1 MEFGELTDSNYILY
15 AMKAYENPHCMGVE
29 EFQEDLNRT
38 KYIKRLF
45 RKYQRNNVL
54 RERLILNHIIIFCNV
69 FGVQPGIRML
79 FYKMELDLHEYLKTF
94 LLYLDYVPIHMDA
107 GELFENITIDEQIA
121 NVLRNL

>member
-94 LLYLDYVPIHMDA
+94 LLYLDYIPTHMDA

>member
-1 MEFGELTDSNYILY
+1 MEFSELTDSNYILY

-69 FGVQPGIRML
+69 FGVQAGIRML

-94 LLYLDYVPIHMDA
+94 LLYLDYIPIHMDA

>member
-45 RKYQRNNVL
+45 RKYQRINVL

-69 FGVQPGIRML
+69 FGVQAGIRML
-79 FYKMELDLHEYLKTF
+79 FYKMELDLHSYLKTF
-94 LLYLDYVPIHMDA
+94 LIYLDYVPIHMDG

-121 NVLRNL
+121 DVLRNL

>member
-1 MEFGELTDSNYILY
+1 MEFGVLTDRNYILY
-15 AMKAYENPHCMGVE
+15 AMKAYENPHCMGVD

-79 FYKMELDLHEYLKTF
+79 FFKMERDLHEYLKTF
-94 LLYLDYVPIHMDA
+94 LLYLEYVPTHMDA
-107 GELFENITIDEQIA
+107 GELFENITIDEHIA

>member
-45 RKYQRNNVL
+45 RKYQRINVL

-69 FGVQPGIRML
+69 FGVQAGIRML
-79 FYKMELDLHEYLKTF
+79 FYKMELDLHSYLKTF
-94 LLYLDYVPIHMDA
+94 LIYLDYVPIHMDD

-121 NVLRNL
+121 DVLRNL

>member
-45 RKYQRNNVL
+45 RKYQRINVL

-69 FGVQPGIRML
+69 FGVQAGIRML
-79 FYKMELDLHEYLKTF
+79 FYKMELDLHSYLKTF
-94 LLYLDYVPIHMDA
+94 LIYLDYVPIHMDD

>member
-45 RKYQRNNVL
+45 RKYQRINVL

-79 FYKMELDLHEYLKTF
+79 FYKMELDLHSYLKTF
-94 LLYLDYVPIHMDA
+94 LIYLDYVPIHMDD

>member
-15 AMKAYENPHCMGVE
+15 AMKAYENPHCMGVD

-79 FYKMELDLHEYLKTF
+79 FYKMELDLHSYLKTF
-94 LLYLDYVPIHMDA
+94 LIYLDYVPIHMDD

>member
-69 FGVQPGIRML
+69 FGVQAGIRML
-79 FYKMELDLHEYLKTF
+79 FYKMELDLHSYLKTF
-94 LLYLDYVPIHMDA
+94 LIYLDYVPIHMDD

-121 NVLRNL
+121 DVLRNL

>member
-1 MEFGELTDSNYILY
+1 MEFGVLTDSNYILY
-15 AMKAYENPHCMGVE
+15 AMKAYENPHCMGVD

-79 FYKMELDLHEYLKTF
+79 FFKMERDLHEYLKTF
-94 LLYLDYVPIHMDA
+94 LIYLEYVPTHMDA
-107 GELFENITIDEQIA
+107 GELFENITIDEHIA